1 MFGQRQHLSGAG
13 SELERKQERTTRQRT
28 IPEGGLMSKHS
39 WKTRYTI
46 RKLNARPAQPLS
58 RLAVAPAKFDRLE
71 MDQPRV
77 VAGIP
82 E

>member
-1 MFGQRQHLSGAG
+1 
-13 SELERKQERTTRQRT
+13 
-28 IPEGGLMSKHS
+28 MSKHS

-71 MDQPRV
+71 RNEPRI
-77 VAGIP
+77 VAGIL